1 MKELKGNIQKNNMK
15 KLVLSA
21 VLSMFCYC
29 TNNAMNEGEEEEEE
43 KPEEEAAPIEI
54 KSIDDV
60 LITMFVEQEE
70 ILKAKNAIKT
80 EEGKIYNTIKTAK
93 GVVQKKKVLNF
104 IKSQFIVEKS
114 FEKVFLDDIKKI
126 EKYFHLKEKNDDDEC
141 TETNLTEIFWDKK
154 GGEGQIK
161 GINENI
167 TIYFMQIIQA
177 EKNINTKFRLY
188 YEAKKAK
195 KGEVENVEDVVIEE
209 IMQECCGKA
218 IGKDLHTKF
227 LKNLEYLCGEDYPNK
242 EVILAT
248 IKRRI
253 TLDKNITEENFI
265 SFLKQKIGL
274 QNKKCTKPE
283 EEKKEDEKEEEKKE
297 EEKKEEKSQ
306 IGVNDHLKPKGGCPC
321 CDC

>member
-1 MKELKGNIQKNNMK
+1 MKDLKENIKKNNMK
-15 KLVLSA
+15 KLMLSVVLG
-21 VLSMFCYC
+21 MFCYC

-43 KPEEEAAPIEI
+43 KPEEEAPIEI

-154 GGEGQIK
+154 GGEGRIEGEK
-161 GINENI
+161 ENI
-167 TIYFMQIIQA
+167 ANYFWLIIQA

-218 IGKDLHTKF
+218 IGEDLHTKF

-283 EEKKEDEKEEEKKE
+283 EEKKEDEKEEEK
-297 EEKKEEKSQ
+297 SQ